1 MKNLSRI
8 DEPKD
13 LLTKGYLDENLPKI
27 FGGGG

>member
-13 LLTKGYLDENLPKI
+13 LLTTEYLDENLPKI
-27 FGGGG
+27 FGGG